1 MIDMTDAEF
10 VNLGPQI
17 QLDRVELEILDEK
30 SDNSIYNVIIQEIE
44 KDASNGQ

>member
-17 QLDRVELEILDEK
+17 QLDRVELEILDEN
-30 SDNSIYNVIIQEIE
+30 SDKSIYNVIIQEIE
-44 KDASNGQ
+44 KDTSNGQ